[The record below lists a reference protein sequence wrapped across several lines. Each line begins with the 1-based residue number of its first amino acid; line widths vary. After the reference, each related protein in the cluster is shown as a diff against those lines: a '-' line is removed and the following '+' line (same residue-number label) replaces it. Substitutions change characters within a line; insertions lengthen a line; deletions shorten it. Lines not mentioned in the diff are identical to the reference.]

1 MTAHMISE
9 RSGRPGSPPP
19 PPPKRIRL
27 RRSQSS
33 SERTCLAG
41 PPGRPRPRRGVSPHG
56 PVPPVSPSG
65 GSPPLPASPPPQGP
79 LLFAKR
85 PRTRLPH
92 PIKML
97 IAALYRYAKARKTV
111 ASRAGPPMSPAMAHP
126 ADPLTG
132 LPHDERIRSRKLAG
146 GVATIIADATGLT
159 KAEGDTLE
167 QELRS
172 AALAMPG
179 VEEARIAIT
188 AAQTART
195 LIAIGSGKGGVGK
208 STVTANLAIALARR
222 GKKVGLI
229 DADVYGPS
237 QPTLLGSHDKPEADK
252 EKLLPVEAHGIKF
265 LSLGQLVSPGHA
277 LAWRGPMATGAL
289 ANLVEA
295 EWGDSELL
303 LVDLPPGTGDVQLSL
318 IQRSRPAGAV
328 IVSTP
333 QDLSL
338 IDARRAVD
346 LFRKTS
352 VPVLGII
359 ENMATYEC
367 PHCGEE
373 SHPFGSGGAEAAA
386 TEMGF
391 PFLGRL
397 PLSVRIREA
406 SDAGTPPAA
415 SEGPEAEAF
424 VAIARKLLEALETPV
439 H

>member
-1 MTAHMISE
+1 
-9 RSGRPGSPPP
+9 
-19 PPPKRIRL
+19 
-27 RRSQSS
+27 
-33 SERTCLAG
+33 
-41 PPGRPRPRRGVSPHG
+41 
-56 PVPPVSPSG
+56 
-65 GSPPLPASPPPQGP
+65 
-79 LLFAKR
+79 
-85 PRTRLPH
+85 
-92 PIKML
+92 
-97 IAALYRYAKARKTV
+97 
-111 ASRAGPPMSPAMAHP
+111 MAHP
-126 ADPLTG
+126 VDPLTE

-146 GVATIIADATGLT
+146 GVATIIADATGLSET
-159 KAEGDTLE
+159 EGKQLEAEI
-167 QELRS
+167 RS

-179 VEEARIAIT
+179 VSEARIAMT

-208 STVTANLAIALARR
+208 STVSANLAVALAKA

-237 QPTLLGSHDKPEADK
+237 QPTLLGKHDKPTAEN
-252 EKLLPVEAHGIKF
+252 EKLIPVEAHGIKF

-289 ANLVEA
+289 ANLMDA
-295 EWGDSELL
+295 QWGDTELL
-303 LVDLPPGTGDVQLSL
+303 IVDLPPGTGDVQLSL

-346 LFRKTS
+346 LFNKTS

-359 ENMATYEC
+359 ENMATYAC

-373 SHPFGSGGAEAAA
+373 SHPFGTGGAEAAA
-386 TEMGF
+386 TEMGV

-397 PLSVRIREA
+397 PLSLAIREA
-406 SDAGTPPAA
+406 SDAGRPLA
-415 SEGPEAEAF
+415 AEADTF
-424 VAIARKLLEALETPV
+424 ATIADNLMKSLKQGGQHAP
-439 H
+439 HP

>member
-1 MTAHMISE
+1 
-9 RSGRPGSPPP
+9 
-19 PPPKRIRL
+19 
-27 RRSQSS
+27 
-33 SERTCLAG
+33 
-41 PPGRPRPRRGVSPHG
+41 
-56 PVPPVSPSG
+56 
-65 GSPPLPASPPPQGP
+65 
-79 LLFAKR
+79 
-85 PRTRLPH
+85 
-92 PIKML
+92 
-97 IAALYRYAKARKTV
+97 
-111 ASRAGPPMSPAMAHP
+111 MAHP
-126 ADPLTG
+126 VDPLTD
-132 LPHDERIRSRKLAG
+132 LPHDERIRSRKLER

-159 KAEGDTLE
+159 KKQGEELE
-167 QELRS
+167 RELHA

-179 VEEARIAIT
+179 VSEARIAMT

-208 STVTANLAIALARR
+208 STVSANLAVALGRM

-237 QPTLLGSHDKPEADK
+237 QPTILGNASKPEAADDK
-252 EKLLPVEAHGIKF
+252 LIPVEAHGIKF

-295 EWGDSELL
+295 DWGDAELL

-346 LFRKTS
+346 LFNKTS

-359 ENMATYEC
+359 ENMATYAC

-373 SHPFGSGGAEAAA
+373 SHPFGTGGAEAAA
-386 TEMGF
+386 AEMGI

-397 PLSVRIREA
+397 PLSVAIREG
-406 SDAGTPPAA
+406 SDAGRPLAA
-415 SEGPEAEAF
+415 ESEVFA
-424 VAIARKLLEALETPV
+424 AIAAKLLEAV
-439 H
+439 KH

>member
-1 MTAHMISE
+1 
-9 RSGRPGSPPP
+9 
-19 PPPKRIRL
+19 
-27 RRSQSS
+27 
-33 SERTCLAG
+33 
-41 PPGRPRPRRGVSPHG
+41 
-56 PVPPVSPSG
+56 
-65 GSPPLPASPPPQGP
+65 
-79 LLFAKR
+79 
-85 PRTRLPH
+85 
-92 PIKML
+92 
-97 IAALYRYAKARKTV
+97 
-111 ASRAGPPMSPAMAHP
+111 MAHP
-126 ADPLTG
+126 VDPLTD

-146 GVATIIADATGLT
+146 GVATIIADATGLS
-159 KAEGDTLE
+159 KADSQALE
-167 QELRS
+167 AELKS
-172 AALAMPG
+172 AALAIPG
-179 VEEARIAIT
+179 VEEARVAIT
-188 AAQTART
+188 AAQTHRT

-208 STVTANLAIALARR
+208 STVTANLAVALARA

-237 QPTLLGSHDKPEADK
+237 QPTLLGRHDKPEAEN
-252 EKLLPVEAHGIKF
+252 EKLLPVAAHGIKF

-295 EWGDSELL
+295 EWGDAELL

-346 LFRKTS
+346 LFNKMS

-359 ENMATYEC
+359 ENMATYTC
-367 PHCGEE
+367 PHCGEP
-373 SHPFGSGGAEAAA
+373 SHPFGTGGAEVAAK
-386 TEMGF
+386 EMDV

-397 PLSVRIREA
+397 PLSLGIREQ
-406 SDAGTPPAA
+406 SDAGVPPA
-415 SEGPEAEAF
+415 SGDGPEAEAF
-424 VAIARKLLEALETPV
+424 AAIAAKLLQALETPV